1 MISKDL
7 TKEAPRSAYEKING
21 YGILARAIDKGRAT
35 IAGTNGDFNFDCP
48 VDNMLLTFTGIK
60 GDDLKAEL
68 AAGKTDEEIGAWVK
82 EKSIPHTDE
91 EIAAWNESHHHD
103 FSYHNHADAGKKAWF
118 DGECVRLGL
127 DPAKTTLFDMLD
139 ADDVDY
145 LKK

>member
-7 TKEAPRSAYEKING
+7 TKEAPRSAYEELNG
-21 YGILARAIDKGRAT
+21 YSILARAIDKGRAT

-48 VDNMLLTFTGIK
+48 VDNKLLSFTGIK

-68 AAGKTDEEIGAWVK
+68 AAGKSDEEIGAWVK
-82 EKSIPHTDE
+82 EKSVPHTDE

-103 FSYHNHADAGKKAWF
+103 FSYSTDPQKSGWF
-118 DGECVRLGL
+118 NGECTRLGL

-139 ADDVDY
+139 EDD
-145 LKK
+145 KTIGK